1 LARGGACVS
10 QQIAGETYLI
20 CEESGTWEQA
30 RAACE
35 ARCARLVILDE
46 VESAELVAALRAQ
59 MTDEDIKQ
67 EQDGGDQTV
76 WPRASWWLGGRKVN
90 GEYLWLDGAP
100 MPPKGTGGWYSNDP
114 DIAGDDACAV
124 LGVFGKGDDNGK
136 WFDRS
141 CKDVAY
147 RSICEPL

>member
-1 LARGGACVS
+1 MRRAAAMATGLGLGGCLVVNGAFEPAGGDGSTSSSGASTGPDCLGEGGACVS

-35 ARCARLVILDE
+35 ARCARLAILDE

-76 WPRASWWLGGRKVN
+76 WPRAAAGRRSRR
-90 GEYLWLDGAP
+90 
-100 MPPKGTGGWYSNDP
+100 GT
-114 DIAGDDACAV
+114 AA
-124 LGVFGKGDDNGK
+124 
-136 WFDRS
+136 
-141 CKDVAY
+141 
-147 RSICEPL
+147 